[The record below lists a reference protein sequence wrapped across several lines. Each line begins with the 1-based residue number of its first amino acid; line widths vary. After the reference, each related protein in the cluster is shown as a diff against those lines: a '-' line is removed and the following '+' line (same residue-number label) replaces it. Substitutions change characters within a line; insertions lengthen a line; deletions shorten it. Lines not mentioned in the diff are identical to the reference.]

1 MDTFQFPVRL
11 MVRKA
16 VDLSFL
22 WSPFNHPIT
31 GNVFGV
37 CVCLHAC
44 VCACVWVGGGGG
56 GYVHKCVSMCL
67 FACKSGECASL

>member
-1 MDTFQFPVRL
+1 MDTFWFPARL

-37 CVCLHAC
+37 CVCVCVCVCLHAC

-56 GYVHKCVSMCL
+56 GGVCAQVCEHVFTCV
-67 FACKSGECASL
+67 

>member
-37 CVCLHAC
+37 CVCVCVC
-44 VCACVWVGGGGG
+44 VCACMCLCMCVGGGSGG
-56 GYVHKCVSMCL
+56 MGGCAQVFTCV
-67 FACKSGECASL
+67 